1 MSVSRPAYDLLVAC
15 ARWDASDAELETVR
29 TRAAANLDWTEWLDL
44 VRWHR
49 LVPHAQRALT
59 AARATV
65 PAGCAGILMNETVT
79 IAARSLARTQQLAAL
94 LRALEDDGIR
104 ALPFK
109 GPALSLAAY
118 GELGVRDG
126 VDLDVVVCPGDVD
139 RARATLVRI
148 GYVPAS
154 AMSPAQERTLQR
166 SFGHFV
172 YNAPDS
178 GVKVELHWR
187 FAARRYPWS
196 MTVEEVFARA
206 TTIDLGGFAAIGAV
220 PTGFAIASPD
230 HTDQLL
236 LQIMHGTRHQWER
249 LEWLVALVQLLKHSG
264 GDGELLVKRAYTNES
279 ARALKLAL
287 RLAHDVLGA
296 PLPPRHAALADEPA
310 TVARAAQIVRAL
322 EAGTASGDQP
332 YRFNMEMMDHA
343 SDRVRYVALSVFSP
357 TPREWE
363 LVRLPEWLVSLY
375 YPIRLARVLALRS
388 ARVARASMR
397 GLRSP
402 FVRR

>member
-1 MSVSRPAYDLLVAC
+1 MSVSRPAYDLLLAC
-15 ARWDASDAELETVR
+15 ARWDASDAELDVI
-29 TRAAANLDWTEWLDL
+29 RARAGMNVDWTEWLEL

-49 LVPHAQRALT
+49 LVPHAQRAL
-59 AARATV
+59 AAAGAAV
-65 PAGCAGILMNETVT
+65 PANCAEVLMNETVT
-79 IAARSLARTQQLAAL
+79 IAARSLARAQQLATL
-94 LRALEDDGIR
+94 LRALEGDGIR

-139 RARATLVRI
+139 RARTTLVRA
-148 GYVPAS
+148 GYAPAS

-206 TTIDLGGFAAIGAV
+206 TTVDLGGFAAGGAD

-249 LEWLVALVQLLKHSG
+249 LEWLVAFVQLLKRAG
-264 GDGELLVKRAYTNES
+264 GDEELLVKRAYTHES

-296 PLPPRHAALADEPA
+296 ALPPRYIALADEPA
-310 TVARAAQIVRAL
+310 TAARTAQIVRAL
-322 EAGTASGDQP
+322 EAGTASSDQP
-332 YRFNMEMMDHA
+332 YRFNMDMMDHA
-343 SDRVRYVALSVFSP
+343 GDRVRYVALSVFSP

-375 YPIRLARVLALRS
+375 YPIRLARVVALRS
-388 ARVARASMR
+388 VRVARASLR
-397 GLRSP
+397 GVRST

>member
-1 MSVSRPAYDLLVAC
+1 VHDLLVAC
-15 ARWDASDAELETVR
+15 ARWDASGAELEVIR
-29 TRAAANLDWTEWLDL
+29 TRAAANVDWAGWLDL

-49 LVPHAQRALT
+49 LVPHAQRAL
-59 AARATV
+59 AAAHATV
-65 PAGCAGILMNETVT
+65 PPECAEILTNESVT
-79 IAARSLARTQQLAAL
+79 IAARSLARTQQLTTL

-118 GELGVRDG
+118 GDLGVRDG

-148 GYVPAS
+148 GYAPAS

-172 YNAPDS
+172 YDAPDN

-187 FAARRYPWS
+187 FGAQRYPWS

-206 TTIDLGGFAAIGAV
+206 TAIDLGGFAAIGAD

-249 LEWLVALVQLLKHSG
+249 LEWLVAFVQLLKRSG
-264 GDGELLVKRAYTNES
+264 GDEELLIKRAYTNES

-296 PLPPRHAALADEPA
+296 ALPPRYIALADEPA

-322 EAGTASGDQP
+322 EAGTVSPEP
-332 YRFNMEMMDHA
+332 YRFNMDMMDHA
-343 SDRVRYVALSVFSP
+343 SDRVRYVALSVLSP

-388 ARVARASMR
+388 ARVARASLR
-397 GLRSP
+397 GIRSP

>member
-1 MSVSRPAYDLLVAC
+1 MSVSRPVYDLLLAC
-15 ARWDASDAELETVR
+15 ARWDASDAELDVVR
-29 TRAAANLDWTEWLDL
+29 TRAAVSLDWNEWLEL

-49 LVPHAQRALT
+49 LVPHAQRALA

-65 PAGCAGILMNETVT
+65 PGDYAEMLMNETVT
-79 IAARSLARTQQLAAL
+79 IAARSLARTQQLSTL
-94 LRALEDDGIR
+94 LRALEAAGVR

-118 GELGVRDG
+118 GDLGVRDG
-126 VDLDVVVCPGDVD
+126 VDLDVVVSPGDVD
-139 RARATLVRI
+139 RARETLMRA
-148 GYVPAS
+148 GHAPAS

-172 YNAPDS
+172 YNAPDG

-206 TTIDLGGFAAIGAV
+206 TTIDLGGFAAV
-220 PTGFAIASPD
+220 STDPTEFAIASPD

-249 LEWLVALVQLLKHSG
+249 LEWLVAFVQLLKRAG
-264 GDGELLVKRAYTNES
+264 GHEELLVKRAYTHES

-287 RLAHDVLGA
+287 RIAHDVLGA
-296 PLPPRHAALADEPA
+296 ALPPRLIALADEPA
-310 TVARAAQIVRAL
+310 TAARAVQIVRAL
-322 EAGTASGDQP
+322 EAGKASPDQP
-332 YRFNMEMMDHA
+332 YRFNMEMMDRT

-363 LVRLPEWLVSLY
+363 LVRLPEWLVALY
-375 YPIRLARVLALRS
+375 YPIRVARVLTLRS
-388 ARVARASMR
+388 VRVARMSLR
-397 GLRSP
+397 GLRSV